1 VTSSLWSTRD
11 GPGQSLALALPF
23 LLAVVGLSSPAE
35 GARPKRYALAVR
47 INPDRRHLA
56 VSGHVSVQLEKGES
70 AFSFE
75 LHDAFHIARCAID
88 GEPERCTPVQPVPEG
103 GATVSRRITVELPKG
118 VGGDLVD
125 LEIAYAGELRD
136 RPSWGTPG
144 ANGPFM
150 DDAVGPDRVELALY
164 SSWYPSFGFGPTYDV
179 EVDVTVPRGWSV
191 ACIGGEEERRETAE
205 ETTTRWTARSV
216 NDVVIVGSPQLRSKD
231 ITTSAGRVRISH
243 TRLPETFLLRE
254 ARETERTLGLFAT
267 LLQDSPGGR
276 TVQHVYSPRRW
287 GQGFARPGL
296 IVMSEGRVLEAL
308 EKEPETSLLYGHA
321 HEAAHFWWRFGSGQG
336 DWINETF
343 AEYFALI
350 AIREIQGENAFRR
363 ALDER
368 RERVRGL
375 PADAPALA
383 VVPAFSGGDGY
394 TIRYEKGALMLEAFR
409 SHLGDNAFFDT
420 CRRFYE
426 RFNGRSAGTD
436 DFRAF
441 WSAAL
446 KDDAPLESWLD
457 SSGPGPSAPTR

>member
-1 VTSSLWSTRD
+1 MRPSPISTRD
-11 GPGQSLALALPF
+11 VPGRSPALALPF
-23 LLAVVGLSSPAE
+23 LLAVVGLAAPAE
-35 GARPKRYALAVR
+35 GARPKRYALDVR
-47 INPDRRHLA
+47 VNPETRH
-56 VSGHVSVQLEKGES
+56 VGVTGRVSVQLDKGES

-75 LHDAFHIARCAID
+75 LHDAFRIGTCTID
-88 GEPERCTPVQPVPEG
+88 GQSERCSPVQPGPEG
-103 GATVSRRITVELPKG
+103 GTTVSRRITVQLPKG
-118 VGGDLVD
+118 VRGNLVD
-125 LEIAYAGELRD
+125 LEIAYAGEVRD

-144 ANGPFM
+144 ADGPFM

-179 EVDVTVPRGWSV
+179 ELRVTVPRGWSV
-191 ACIGGEEERRETAE
+191 ACIGDEEERHEAPE
-205 ETTTRWTARSV
+205 GTTTRWAAPSV

-231 ITTSAGRVRISH
+231 VTTSAGRVRISH

-254 ARETERTLGLFAT
+254 AREAERTLDLFAR
-267 LLQDSPGGR
+267 LLQESPGGR

-350 AIREIQGENAFRR
+350 AVREIQGENVFQQ

-368 RERVRGL
+368 RQRVRAL

-383 VVPAFSGGDGY
+383 VVPAFGGGDGY

-409 SHLGDNAFFDT
+409 SHLGDKVFFDT

-426 RFNGRSAGTD
+426 RFKGRSAGTD

-441 WSAAL
+441 WSGAFKADAL
-446 KDDAPLESWLD
+446 LRSWLD
-457 SSGPGPSAPTR
+457 SPGRGPGPVQ